1 MSAVESF
8 DNEQYR
14 DEVVERWGQEA
25 WATGQSWWKS
35 LGELGQKA
43 FMAEGT
49 ALRTGYTEALA
60 NGLAVDSEVVV
71 ALFERHRTWIG
82 QAWGGV
88 EPTNEQFRGLAD
100 MYVTDE
106 RFARHYGG
114 PDGANFVRDAIYAWT
129 SSADNN

>member
-1 MSAVESF
+1 MSAAEQF

-14 DEVVERWGQEA
+14 DEVVERWGKDA
-25 WATGQSWWKS
+25 WTTGQSWWKS

-49 ALRTGYTEALA
+49 ALRTGYTEAQ
-60 NGLAVDSEVVV
+60 GLGLSVDSDVVIELV
-71 ALFERHRTWIG
+71 ERHRTWIS

-88 EPTNEQFRGLAD
+88 APTAEQFRGLAD
-100 MYVTDE
+100 MYVADE

-114 PDGANFVRDAIYAWT
+114 ADGANFVRDAIYAWT
-129 SSADNN
+129 ENTHN

>member
-1 MSAVESF
+1 MSTAEQF

-14 DEVVERWGQEA
+14 DEVVERWGASA
-25 WATGQSWWKS
+25 WTTGQSWWKS

-49 ALRTGYTEALA
+49 ALRVAYQQARDAGVD
-60 NGLAVDSEVVV
+60 VDSLIVVELV
-71 ALFERHRTWIG
+71 ERHRVWIA

-88 EPTNEQFRGLAD
+88 APTNEQFRGLAD
-100 MYVTDE
+100 MYVADE

-114 PDGANFVRDAIYAWT
+114 ADGATFVRDAIYAWT
-129 SSADNN
+129 ATHN

>member
-1 MSAVESF
+1 VSAAEQF

-14 DEVVERWGQEA
+14 DEVVERWGKDA

-49 ALRTGYTEALA
+49 ALRTEYTEALN
-60 NGLAVDSEVVV
+60 NGLPVDSDVVIELV
-71 ALFERHRTWIG
+71 ERHRTWIA
-82 QAWGGV
+82 QAWSGV
-88 EPTNEQFRGLAD
+88 APTAEQFRGLAD
-100 MYVTDE
+100 MYVADE

-114 PDGANFVRDAIYAWT
+114 ADGANFVRDAIYAWT
-129 SSADNN
+129 ETTHN

>member
-1 MSAVESF
+1 MSAAEQF

-14 DEVVERWGQEA
+14 DEVVERWGKDA
-25 WATGQSWWKS
+25 WSNGQSWWKS

-49 ALRTGYTEALA
+49 ALRNGYTEALA
-60 NGLAVDSEVVV
+60 AGLGVDSDVVV
-71 ALFERHRTWIG
+71 NLVERHRTWIS

-88 EPTNEQFRGLAD
+88 EPTAEQFRGLAD
-100 MYVTDE
+100 MYVADE

-114 PDGANFVRDAIYAWT
+114 ADGANFVRDAIYTWT
-129 SSADNN
+129 ESTNH

>member
-1 MSAVESF
+1 MSAAEQF

-14 DEVVERWGQEA
+14 DEVVERWGASA
-25 WATGQSWWKS
+25 WTTGQSWWKS

-49 ALRTGYTEALA
+49 ALRTGYTEARDA
-60 NGLAVDSEVVV
+60 GEAIDSDVVV
-71 ALFERHRTWIG
+71 ALVERHRVWIA

-88 EPTNEQFRGLAD
+88 APTAEQFRGLAD
-100 MYVTDE
+100 MYVADE

-114 PDGANFVRDAIYAWT
+114 ADGANFVRDAIYAWT
-129 SSADNN
+129 TSTQN